1 METETLTNEILDQL
15 LGRIYRSLL
24 QYVGESWPW
33 TSAQHGSEE
42 QRTFFALVERQNQG
56 IQLLV
61 DLLLDRHFVLE
72 FPQYPAAFTD
82 LHYLALDFLVREVV
96 KDETELIV
104 EIERTLPRLE
114 NDPEARTAVAT
125 VLEEERKILTDLR
138 QVSAKQPATA

>member
-1 METETLTNEILDQL
+1 MEMETRTNELLDYL

-42 QRTFFALVERQNQG
+42 QRTFFALVERQNEG

-61 DLLLDRHFVLE
+61 DLLLDRHVVLE

-82 LHYLALDFLVREVV
+82 LHYLALDFLAREVV

-104 EIERTLPRLE
+104 DLERALPRFA
-114 NDPEARTAVAT
+114 NDPEARTAVT
-125 VLEEERKILTDLR
+125 SVLEEERKILTDLR
-138 QVSAKQPATA
+138 QLSVKQPATA